1 MQDYERGG
9 NVMKMSKRILE
20 IQPSATLSISAK
32 AKTMKAEGK
41 PIISFSL
48 GEPDFNSP
56 ECASKAA
63 IDAINRGESHYTLNS
78 GIVELRKEVC
88 NYYQRRFGLEYAP
101 DEVLVAPGAKPLL
114 YEALQMFVD
123 PGDEVLLFSP
133 AWVSY
138 VEQVHLAGGKDVIVD
153 TLKTDLIPTK
163 EAIEAVL
170 SDKTVGMIIN
180 SPSNPSG
187 AIYNE
192 ETLKMIADVA
202 REKDLWIIFDEI
214 YERLVYAPAK
224 HVNILNVAPDL
235 RDKVIIIN
243 GASKAYAMTGWRIG
257 YALAPKPLIAKM
269 NTLQTHLTSNA
280 SSIAQWAA
288 WGAVKD
294 ADPDVEKMR
303 EAFEERRGVIL
314 GLVRDMPYVK
324 VRDPEGAFYIFIDVR
339 ETPIPDDI
347 KFCERL
353 LEEKFVAAVP
363 GAAFFAPGF
372 VRFSYACS
380 MDNIREGMQRLKE
393 FLSSL

>member
-1 MQDYERGG
+1 
-9 NVMKMSKRILE
+9 MKMSKRILE
-20 IQPSATLSISAK
+20 IKPSATLSISAK

-78 GIVELRKEVC
+78 GIIELRKEVC
-88 NYYQRRFGLEYAP
+88 NYYKRRFGLEYTP
-101 DEVLVAPGAKPLL
+101 DEVLIAPGAKPLL
-114 YEALQMFVD
+114 YEALQMLVD

-303 EAFEERRGVIL
+303 EAFEERRKVIL
-314 GLVRDMPYVK
+314 ELVRNMPYVK

-339 ETPIPDDI
+339 ESPIPDDI
-347 KFCERL
+347 KFCEKL
-353 LEEKFVAAVP
+353 LEEKFIAAVP

-372 VRFSYACS
+372 IRFSYACS
-380 MDNIREGMQRLKE
+380 MENIREGMQRLKE
-393 FLSSL
+393 FLQAL

>member
-1 MQDYERGG
+1 
-9 NVMKMSKRILE
+9 MKMSKRILE
-20 IQPSATLSISAK
+20 IKPSATLSISAK

-78 GIVELRKEVC
+78 GIIELRKEIC
-88 NYYQRRFGLEYAP
+88 NYYKRRFGLEYTP

-114 YEALQMFVD
+114 YEALQMLVD

-138 VEQVHLAGGKDVIVD
+138 VEQVHLAGDKDVIVD

-303 EAFEERRGVIL
+303 EAFEERRKVIL
-314 GLVRDMPYVK
+314 ELVRSMPYVK

-339 ETPIPDDI
+339 ESPIPDDI
-347 KFCERL
+347 KFCEKL

-380 MDNIREGMQRLKE
+380 MENIREGMQRLKE
-393 FLSSL
+393 FLQAL

>member
-1 MQDYERGG
+1 
-9 NVMKMSKRILE
+9 MKMSKRILE

-114 YEALQMFVD
+114 YEALQMLVD

-163 EAIEAVL
+163 EAIEAIL

-380 MDNIREGMQRLKE
+380 MDNIREGMGRLKS
-393 FLSSL
+393 FLQSL

>member
-1 MQDYERGG
+1 
-9 NVMKMSKRILE
+9 MKMSKRILE

-41 PIISFSL
+41 PMISFSL

-63 IDAINRGESHYTLNS
+63 IEAIERGESHYTLNS
-78 GIVELRKEVC
+78 GILELRKEVC
-88 NYYQRRFGLEYAP
+88 NYYKRRFGLEYAP
-101 DEVLVAPGAKPLL
+101 DEVLIAPGAKPLL
-114 YEALQMFVD
+114 YQALQMFVD

-138 VEQVHLAGGKDVIVD
+138 VEQIHLAGGKEVIVD

-163 EAIEAVL
+163 EAVEAVL
-170 SDKTVGMIIN
+170 SNKTVGMIIN

-192 ETLKMIADVA
+192 ETLKMIADIA

-235 RDKVIIIN
+235 RDKVILIN

-257 YALAPKPLIAKM
+257 YALGPKPLIAKM

-339 ETPIPDDI
+339 ESPIPDDM
-347 KFCERL
+347 KFCEKL

-363 GAAFFAPGF
+363 GAAFYAPGF

-380 MDNIREGMQRLKE
+380 MDNIREGMQRLKS
-393 FLSSL
+393 FLQSL

>member
-1 MQDYERGG
+1 
-9 NVMKMSKRILE
+9 MKMSKRILE

-78 GIVELRKEVC
+78 GIIELRKEVC

-114 YEALQMFVD
+114 YEALQMLVD

>member
-1 MQDYERGG
+1 
-9 NVMKMSKRILE
+9 MKMSKRILE

-41 PIISFSL
+41 PMISFSL

-63 IDAINRGESHYTLNS
+63 IEAIERGESHYTLNS
-78 GIVELRKEVC
+78 GILELRKEVC
-88 NYYQRRFGLEYAP
+88 NYYKRRFGLEYAP
-101 DEVLVAPGAKPLL
+101 DEVLIAPGAKPLL
-114 YEALQMFVD
+114 YQALQMFVD

-138 VEQVHLAGGKDVIVD
+138 VEQIHLAGGKEVIVD

-163 EAIEAVL
+163 EAVEAVL
-170 SDKTVGMIIN
+170 SNKTVGMIIN

-192 ETLKMIADVA
+192 ETLKMIADIA

-235 RDKVIIIN
+235 RDKVILIN

-257 YALAPKPLIAKM
+257 YALGPKPLIAKM

-294 ADPDVEKMR
+294 ADPDVERMR

-339 ETPIPDDI
+339 ESPIPDDM
-347 KFCERL
+347 KFCEKL

-363 GAAFFAPGF
+363 GAAFYAPGF

-380 MDNIREGMQRLKE
+380 MDNIREGMGRLKE
-393 FLSSL
+393 FLQAL

>member
-1 MQDYERGG
+1 
-9 NVMKMSKRILE
+9 MKMSKRILE

-78 GIVELRKEVC
+78 GIIELRKEVC

-114 YEALQMFVD
+114 YEALQMLVD

-393 FLSSL
+393 FLQAL

>member
-1 MQDYERGG
+1 
-9 NVMKMSKRILE
+9 MKMSKRILE
-20 IQPSATLSISAK
+20 IQPSATISISAK

-41 PIISFSL
+41 PVISFSL

-63 IDAINRGESHYTLNS
+63 IEAINRGESHYTLNS
-78 GIVELRKEVC
+78 GIIELRKEVC
-88 NYYQRRFGLEYAP
+88 NYYKRRLGLEYAP
-101 DEVLVAPGAKPLL
+101 DEVLIAPGAKPLL
-114 YEALQMFVD
+114 YEALQILVD

-138 VEQVHLAGGKDVIVD
+138 VEQLHLAGGKDVIVD

-170 SDKTVGMIIN
+170 SNKTVGMIIN

-202 REKDLWIIFDEI
+202 RKKDLWIIFDEI

-294 ADPDVEKMR
+294 ADSDVEKMR
-303 EAFEERRGVIL
+303 EAFEERRNVIL
-314 GLVRDMPYVK
+314 ELVRSMPYVK

-339 ETPIPDDI
+339 ESPIPDDI
-347 KFCERL
+347 KFCEKL

-372 VRFSYACS
+372 IRFSYACS
-380 MDNIREGMQRLKE
+380 MENIREGMQRLKE
-393 FLSSL
+393 FLQAL

>member
-1 MQDYERGG
+1 
-9 NVMKMSKRILE
+9 MKMSKRILE
-20 IQPSATLSISAK
+20 IKPSATLSISAK

-78 GIVELRKEVC
+78 GIIELRKEVC

-114 YEALQMFVD
+114 YGALQMLVD

-163 EAIEAVL
+163 EAIDAVL

-192 ETLKMIADVA
+192 ETLKMIADFA

-257 YALAPKPLIAKM
+257 YALAPKPLISKM

-294 ADPDVEKMR
+294 ADPDVEMMR
-303 EAFEERRGVIL
+303 KAFEERRGVIL

-339 ETPIPDDI
+339 ESPIPDDI
-347 KFCERL
+347 KFCEKL

>member
-1 MQDYERGG
+1 
-9 NVMKMSKRILE
+9 MKMSKRILE
-20 IQPSATLSISAK
+20 IQPSATINISTK

-41 PIISFSL
+41 PVISFSL

-56 ECASKAA
+56 ESASKAA
-63 IDAINRGESHYTLNS
+63 IEAINRGESHYTLNS
-78 GIVELRKEVC
+78 GIIELRKEVC
-88 NYYQRRFGLEYAP
+88 NYYKKRFGLEYTP
-101 DEVLVAPGAKPLL
+101 DEVLIGPGAKLL
-114 YEALQMFVD
+114 VYEALQMLVD

-138 VEQVHLAGGKDVIVD
+138 FEQIHLAGGKDVIVD
-153 TLKTDLIPTK
+153 TIKTDFIPTK
-163 EAIEAVL
+163 KAIEAVL

-192 ETLKMIADVA
+192 ETLKMITDVA

-224 HVNILNVAPDL
+224 HVNILNIAPDL

-243 GASKAYAMTGWRIG
+243 GASKTYAMTGWRIG

-269 NTLQTHLTSNA
+269 NTLQTQLSSNA

-288 WGAVKD
+288 LGAIKG
-294 ADPDVEKMR
+294 ADSDVEKMR
-303 EAFEERRGVIL
+303 IAFEERRNVIL
-314 GLVRDMPYVK
+314 ELVRNMPYVK
-324 VRDPEGAFYIFIDVR
+324 VKDPEGTFFIFLDVR

-353 LEEKFVAAVP
+353 LEEKLVAAVP

-372 VRFSYACS
+372 IRFSYACS
-380 MDNIREGMQRLKE
+380 MDNIKEGMNRLKE
-393 FLSSL
+393 FLEAL

>member
-1 MQDYERGG
+1 
-9 NVMKMSKRILE
+9 MKMSKRILE

-114 YEALQMFVD
+114 YEALQMLVD

-393 FLSSL
+393 FLKAL

>member
-1 MQDYERGG
+1 
-9 NVMKMSKRILE
+9 MKMSKRILE

-78 GIVELRKEVC
+78 GIIELRKEVC

-114 YEALQMFVD
+114 YEALQMLVD

-303 EAFEERRGVIL
+303 EAFEERRKVIL
-314 GLVRDMPYVK
+314 ELVRSMPYVK

-393 FLSSL
+393 FLQAL

>member
-1 MQDYERGG
+1 
-9 NVMKMSKRILE
+9 MKMSKRILE

-114 YEALQMFVD
+114 YEALQMLVD

-380 MDNIREGMQRLKE
+380 MDNIREGMQRLKS
-393 FLSSL
+393 FLQSL

>member
-1 MQDYERGG
+1 
-9 NVMKMSKRILE
+9 MKMSKRILE

-41 PIISFSL
+41 PVISFSL

-63 IDAINRGESHYTLNS
+63 IEAIERGESHYTLNS
-78 GIVELRKEVC
+78 GILELRKEVC
-88 NYYQRRFGLEYAP
+88 NYYKRRFGLEYAP
-101 DEVLVAPGAKPLL
+101 DEVLIAPGAKPLL
-114 YEALQMFVD
+114 YQALQMFVD

-138 VEQVHLAGGKDVIVD
+138 VEQIHLAGGKEVIVD

-163 EAIEAVL
+163 EAVEAVL
-170 SDKTVGMIIN
+170 SNKTVGMIIN

-192 ETLKMIADVA
+192 ETLKMIADIA

-235 RDKVIIIN
+235 RDKVILIN

-257 YALAPKPLIAKM
+257 YALGPKPLIAKM

-294 ADPDVEKMR
+294 ADPDVERMR

-339 ETPIPDDI
+339 ESPIPDDM
-347 KFCERL
+347 KFCEKL

-363 GAAFFAPGF
+363 GAAFYAPGF

-380 MDNIREGMQRLKE
+380 MDNIREGMGRLKE
-393 FLSSL
+393 FLQSL